1 MQDRE
6 LVAAIAAG
14 KPDGLA
20 EAYDRY
26 ATPLYTYCR
35 FMLPDPD
42 PMGSAAQAVQ
52 DTFIIAAAK
61 LPELND
67 PGRLRSWLHA
77 VVRNECLRRLGPD
90 AGVPASPAAGSLPAG
105 SLPAGYL
112 APDDAM
118 PAVTLPDELR
128 DKVLVAC
135 ADSTP
140 TGRAYRASVTHRA
153 GSFSRTGFPR
163 PAVSSGPRWWHDVRR
178 RPRAAAVAAVAGAIV
193 LGGVVALLMLG
204 GSHRAPTSPVAL
216 GGGFPAPGASSDPA
230 GSPSSPAPKPG
241 TKAGT
246 TASPAP
252 GDGST
257 LSPGAVS
264 AQAAVSKSAPSLPP
278 SSPASP
284 SPSPSPSPASPS
296 PSSSPPPVPGKLK
309 VTPASL
315 ALAAA
320 PGKVASG
327 TIVLTA
333 VGGPV
338 TDWSITVPAGV
349 VTKVTLSRYFGSL
362 AAGARVVITVSVQ
375 SKVALDTYLA
385 VNPGGLRVQVVLKI
399 SA

>member
-14 KPDGLA
+14 DPDGLA

-26 ATPLYTYCR
+26 AAPLYTYCR

-42 PMGSAAQAVQ
+42 PMGSVAQAVQ

-67 PGRLRSWLHA
+67 PDRLRSWLHA

-90 AGVPASPAAGSLPAG
+90 AGVPASRAAGAG
-105 SLPAGYL
+105 SP

-193 LGGVVALLMLG
+193 LGGVVAVAMLG
-204 GSHRAPTSPVAL
+204 GSHRTPTPPVAL

-241 TKAGT
+241 TKTGT

-257 LSPGAVS
+257 LSPGAAS
-264 AQAAVSKSAPSLPP
+264 AQAAVSKSAPSPPP

-284 SPSPSPSPASPS
+284 SPSPSPS

-349 VTKVTLSRYFGSL
+349 VTKVTLSRYSGSL
-362 AAGARVVITVSVQ
+362 ASGTRVVITVSVH

>member
-14 KPDGLA
+14 DPDGLA

-26 ATPLYTYCR
+26 AAPLYTYCR

-42 PMGSAAQAVQ
+42 PMGSVAQAVQ

-67 PGRLRSWLHA
+67 PDRLRSWLHA
-77 VVRNECLRRLGPD
+77 VVRNECLRLLGPD
-90 AGVPASPAAGSLPAG
+90 AGVPASRPAG
-105 SLPAGYL
+105 SP

-163 PAVSSGPRWWHDVRR
+163 PAVSSGPRWWHDVRW

-193 LGGVVALLMLG
+193 LGGVVAVAMLG

-246 TASPAP
+246 TASPAA

-257 LSPGAVS
+257 LSPGAAS
-264 AQAAVSKSAPSLPP
+264 AQAAVSKSAPSPP
-278 SSPASP
+278 P
-284 SPSPSPSPASPS
+284 SPSPSPSR
-296 PSSSPPPVPGKLK
+296 SSSPPPVPGKLK

-349 VTKVTLSRYFGSL
+349 VTKVTLSRYSGSL
-362 AAGARVVITVSVQ
+362 AADARVVITVSVH
-375 SKVALDTYLA
+375 SKVALDTYLT